1 MPQSPQPG
9 PHRPWRELFDLR
21 RASARINLFFALVVV
36 AGLVAGLGSLAF
48 YTATHAAVRLGRELA
63 GGQAKLVVAV
73 AVAGGLM
80 VGLLGA
86 VGPKSRLE
94 GVARVIYGA
103 ALGRALVGPWEALW
117 VFIRSAITIGTGGSA
132 GREGPVVVIGAGLA
146 GTLGRWARL
155 SAREMRTLLA
165 AGVAA
170 GVAVAFNAP
179 VAGSLF
185 ALEIILGDF
194 AAGTFSLVVL
204 AAVAAT
210 VLTYGVLGSQPV
222 LQVPSYTFHHWAELF
237 LYAGLGVAAGLMGRL
252 YIRAIRGSGRLF
264 QRLPGPAWIR
274 PAVGGL
280 LFGVVGALQPL
291 TLGGAYTPITVAAQ
305 GGLAW
310 QVLLGLALIKLV
322 TTAITLGSGGAGGA
336 FAPGFVIGAFL
347 GGGYGTLMH
356 QLFPTITGA
365 VGGYA
370 LVGLGAML
378 ASFTLAPI
386 TAILLLFEITRDYA
400 IILPAMV
407 ACATAYRVSRT
418 FGPYTIDTLSLHE
431 AGIEWRSGRQIGL
444 LQRVTA
450 DQVMTRAVH
459 TVRADQTVAD
469 VIALMQRYRHTGYPV
484 VDGKGRL
491 VGMVTL
497 EDVRETPLEGR
508 LQRPV
513 AEVMSSRPIVSYADE
528 TLDQVLRTLAGQGV
542 GRVAVVDR
550 ADPGRLLGIITKS
563 DVLRAYNERAV
574 EAQRKPAPVKAD

>member
-1 MPQSPQPG
+1 MPQTPQFG
-9 PHRPWRELFDLR
+9 PSRLWRGMFRLHLAR
-21 RASARINLFFALVVV
+21 GRINLFFALIILT
-36 AGLVAGLGSLAF
+36 GLVAGLGSLAF
-48 YTATHAAVRLGRELA
+48 YTATHAAVRVGRQLA
-63 GGQAKLVVAV
+63 GGQPVLIVAV
-73 AVAGGLM
+73 AVAGGLL

-86 VGPKSRLE
+86 AGPKSRLQ
-94 GVARVIYGA
+94 GVPRVIYGA
-103 ALGRALVGPWEALW
+103 ALGRALVGPWETLW
-117 VFIRSAITIGTGGSA
+117 TFIWSTITIGTGGSA

-146 GTLGRWARL
+146 GLLGRLARL
-155 SAREMRTLLA
+155 SGREMRTLLA

-179 VAGSLF
+179 VAASLF

-222 LQVPSYTFHHWAELF
+222 LQVPSYTFQHWAELF
-237 LYAGLGVAAGLMGRL
+237 LYAGLGLAAGLMGRL
-252 YIRAIRGSGRLF
+252 YIAAIRGTGRIF

-274 PAVGGL
+274 PAAGGL
-280 LFGVVGALQPL
+280 LFGLAGVALPL
-291 TLGGAYTPITVAAQ
+291 TLGGDYTPITVAAQ

-310 QVLLGLALIKLV
+310 HALLGLALAKLA

-356 QLFPTITGA
+356 QLFPAITGA
-365 VGGYA
+365 AGGYA

-407 ACATAYRVSRT
+407 ACATAYGVSRT
-418 FGPYTIDTLSLHE
+418 MSPYSMDTLILHE
-431 AGIEWRSGRQIGL
+431 AGIEWRSGHQLSL
-444 LQRVTA
+444 LQQVTA
-450 DQVMTRAVH
+450 RQVMTRAVH

-469 VIALMQRYRHTGYPV
+469 LIALMQRYRHTGFPV
-484 VDGKGRL
+484 LDAQGRL

-497 EDVRETPLEGR
+497 DDVRETPLEGR
-508 LQRPV
+508 LQRPI
-513 AEVMSSRPIVSYADE
+513 AEVMSSSLIVSYPDE
-528 TLDQVLRTLAGQGV
+528 SLDQVLRTMAGQNV

-550 ADPGRLLGIITKS
+550 QDPGRLLGIITKG
-563 DVLRAYNERAV
+563 DILRAYNERAAEEGFQQQEV
-574 EAQRKPAPVKAD
+574 